1 MRIAFVYD
9 ALYPYVRGGAERRYF
24 ELGKRLSA
32 RHEVHYISWRHWSG
46 PDPAFEQG
54 MHLHSAGAPRAL
66 YGADGKRTLNE
77 AVSFSTRLLPVLLR
91 HRFDV
96 IDCSATP
103 YLPLYSTWLASRISG
118 TRLIATWHEFWG
130 EHWDDY
136 LPHRRSVARAARGL
150 EGGARRLGDLVVAVS
165 PFTAG
170 RMGLAADDP
179 RLRIVGNGLPLEAI
193 ADAANGA
200 DAFDVLYVGRLI
212 DEKRVDLLLDAIA
225 LLRASLPALRCA
237 IVGDGPERIALER
250 QAARLDLGNQV
261 AFLGHVDDAAAFGL
275 MKAAKVFVQPSMREG
290 FGMTVAEAQAC
301 GAVPVV
307 VRSDASAAP
316 DLVRDGV
323 DGVVVDATPSAIAEA
338 VLTLL
343 RDPGRRAAIS
353 IAARATAPSRGWD
366 LLASRME
373 DVYLD
378 ALGGMAAL
386 AAAR

>member
-9 ALYPYVRGGAERRYF
+9 ALYPYVRGGAERRYY
-24 ELGKRLSA
+24 ELGKRLST

-46 PDPAFEQG
+46 PDPATENG
-54 MHLHSAGAPRAL
+54 MQLHSVGAPMAL
-66 YGADGKRTLNE
+66 YGADGKRTLRE
-77 AVSFSTRLLPVLLR
+77 AVSFSTRLLPTLLR

-130 EHWDDY
+130 EHWHEY
-136 LPHRRSVARAARGL
+136 LPDRPSVARVARGL

-165 PFTAG
+165 PFTAR

-179 RLRIVGNGLPLEAI
+179 RLRIIGNGLPLEGI
-193 ADAANGA
+193 AEAPNAT

-212 DEKRVDLLLDAIA
+212 DEKRVDLLLEAIA
-225 LLRASLPALRCA
+225 LLRAPLPALRCA

-250 QAARLDLGNQV
+250 QAARLGLERQV
-261 AFLGHVDDAAAFGL
+261 SFLGHVDDATAFGL
-275 MKAAKVFVQPSMREG
+275 MKAAKLFVQPSMREG

-307 VRSDASAAP
+307 VRSEASAAP

-323 DGVVVDATPSAIAEA
+323 DGSVVDPTPNAIAES
-338 VLTLL
+338 VLALMG
-343 RDPGRRAAIS
+343 DPRRRTSMS
-353 IAARATAPSRGWD
+353 IAARGTATARGWD
-366 LLASRME
+366 LLASRIE
-373 DVYLD
+373 GAYLD
-378 ALGGMAAL
+378 ALAGLPAL

>member
-32 RHEVHYISWRHWSG
+32 RHEVHYISWGHWSG
-46 PDPAFEQG
+46 PDPAYEQG
-54 MHLHSAGAPRAL
+54 MRLHSVGAPRAL
-66 YGADGKRTLNE
+66 YGADGKRTLSE
-77 AVSFSTRLLPVLLR
+77 AISFSTRLVPVLLR

-103 YLPLYSTWLASRISG
+103 YLPLYSTWLASRITG

-130 EHWDDY
+130 EHWDEY
-136 LPHRRSVARAARGL
+136 LPHRRSVARVARGL
-150 EGGARRLGDLVVAVS
+150 EGGARRFGDVAVAVS
-165 PFTAG
+165 PFTAR
-170 RMGLAADDP
+170 RMGLAGDDP
-179 RLRIVGNGLPLEAI
+179 RLRIVGNGLPLDAIGEA
-193 ADAANGA
+193 ADAA

-212 DEKRVDLLLDAIA
+212 DEKRVDLLLDAIG
-225 LLRASLPALRCA
+225 LLRASLPAIRCA

-261 AFLGHVDDAAAFGL
+261 AFLGHVDDGAAFGL

-316 DLVRDGV
+316 ELVRDGV
-323 DGVVVDATPSAIAEA
+323 DGMVVDPTPSAIAET
-338 VLTLL
+338 VLALL
-343 RDPGRRAAIS
+343 GDPRRLAS
-353 IAARATAPSRGWD
+353 MSTAARATAPARNWD
-366 LLASRME
+366 LLASQME

-378 ALGGMAAL
+378 AFAGRPAL